1 MAKKLKKRKATPKK
15 KAKRVAPPKVVV
27 VTKEN
32 LPKLMKMSDNTVFLA
47 YKMSEADGTSVL
59 KNSDGY
65 TPKLV
70 HKLGAVLSV
79 PNADKKVTRSCA
91 AGVNVGVAEFF
102 MSEAKRW

>member
-47 YKMSEADGTSVL
+47 YKMSKANGTSPV
-59 KNSDGY
+59 KDNKRY
-65 TPKLV
+65 YPKLK
-70 HKLGAVLSV
+70 HQLGTVLSV
-79 PNADKKVTRSCA
+79 PKANTDRTKSCA
-91 AGVNVGVAEFF
+91 AGVNVGIAEFF
-102 MSEAKRW
+102 QI